1 MEAVGDA
8 ERALTAFLRYID
20 RGTVAR
26 SADTFGAYL
35 MDKWLQHM
43 HRASGS
49 AEKEPRPRDSTKGSR
64 VRVTYEV

>member
-8 ERALTAFLRYID
+8 ERALTAFLRDID

-49 AEKEPRPRDSTKGSR
+49 AEKGATA
-64 VRVTYEV
+64 